1 MFSNIGGKLK
11 KLAVILA
18 VLGII
23 ASVISGLVTMA
34 GISSMRMY
42 GSYGI
47 GYSAGRIV
55 AGLLIIAVG
64 FLISWVGTMG
74 MYGLGELIERTVQTE
89 EHTRVLADEVRA
101 LRKQG
106 IACNLSTGDS
116 KPAAAPSV
124 STTVSTPSAPS
135 VSSTQTSDSSTDMWR
150 CGKCGVMNTS
160 TAISCKNCGT
170 YR

>member
-23 ASVISGLVTMA
+23 GSVISGIVTMA
-34 GISSMRMY
+34 GSSNMRMY

-55 AGLLIIAVG
+55 AGLLIIAIG

-74 MYGLGELIERTVQTE
+74 LYGLGELIERTVQTE

-106 IACNLSTGDS
+106 IACNLPMSDS
-116 KPAAAPSV
+116 KPAATPSV
-124 STTVSTPSAPS
+124 STTVSTPS

>member
-23 ASVISGLVTMA
+23 GSVISGLVTMA
-34 GISSMRMY
+34 GSSSMRMY

-64 FLISWVGTMG
+64 FLLSWVGTMG
-74 MYGLGELIERTVQTE
+74 LYGLGELIERTVQTE

-106 IACNLSTGDS
+106 IACNLPLWDS
-116 KPAAAPSV
+116 KPSVAPGV
-124 STTVSTPSAPS
+124 STTVSTPSD
-135 VSSTQTSDSSTDMWR
+135 SSTQTSDSSTDMWR
-150 CGKCGVMNTS
+150 CGKCGVMNAS

>member
-34 GISSMRMY
+34 GSSSMRMY

-106 IACNLSTGDS
+106 IACNLPMCDS
-116 KPAAAPSV
+116 KPAATPSV
-124 STTVSTPSAPS
+124 STTVSTPS
-135 VSSTQTSDSSTDMWR
+135 VSSTQTSDNSTDMWR